1 MQPIPAVTGI
11 DIVIC
16 TYNRAEKLGNLL
28 RSFESARIPSGV
40 RAQLILVDNGSTDD
54 TREAV
59 EAARRFLA
67 IPVRYL
73 YEANRGLARCRNLG
87 ISVAQGDIV
96 AFTDDDC
103 VVSCDWVASIWHH
116 FRREPSLAVVGGRVE
131 PGNPSAVPLTL
142 RLSSTQE
149 RLTSA
154 RQLFGFI
161 HGCNMAFRREALER
175 IGHFDPRFGSGG
187 SLKAADDAD
196 LIYRFYRSGYPV
208 LYAPD
213 VCVYHDH
220 GRLRVRDA
228 LGVANAYTVGNGALL
243 TKHLMFGDTE
253 AFELLRWTLAECFPF
268 LRRGRTHSLSA
279 AVGGINR
286 LAYLILGAV
295 RYAWV
300 SLRPAQ
306 GSTGRP

>member
-1 MQPIPAVTGI
+1 M
-11 DIVIC
+11 
-16 TYNRAEKLGNLL
+16 
-28 RSFESARIPSGV
+28 RIPSGV
-40 RAQLILVDNGSTDD
+40 RVQLILVDNGSTDD
-54 TREAV
+54 TRDAV
-59 EAARRFLA
+59 ETAQRILA

-73 YEANRGLARCRNLG
+73 YEAKRGLARCRNLG
-87 ISVAQGDIV
+87 ISVAHGDVV

-103 VVSCDWVASIWHH
+103 VVSREWVASIWRH
-116 FRREPSLAVVGGRVE
+116 FEREPSLAVVGGRVE
-131 PGNPSAVPLTL
+131 PVNPSAFPLTL

-161 HGCNMAFRREALER
+161 HGCNMAFRREALESV
-175 IGHFDPRFGSGG
+175 GHFDPRFGSGS

-208 LYAPD
+208 VYAPD

-228 LGVANAYTVGNGALL
+228 LGVANAYAVGNGALL

-253 AFELLRWTLAECFPF
+253 ACELLKWTLAGCFPF
-268 LRRGRTHSLSA
+268 VRQGRTLSLSA

-286 LAYLILGAV
+286 LAFLILGAI

-300 SLRPAQ
+300 SLQPAK
-306 GSTGRP
+306 GSNGHP

>member
-1 MQPIPAVTGI
+1 MQPVPTVTGI

-16 TYNRAEKLGNLL
+16 THNRAGKLANLL
-28 RSFESARIPSGV
+28 RSFEFARIPSGV
-40 RAQLILVDNGSTDD
+40 RVQLILVDNGSTDD
-54 TREAV
+54 TRDAV
-59 EAARRFLA
+59 ETAQRFLA

-73 YEANRGLARCRNLG
+73 YEAKLGLARCRNLG
-87 ISVAQGDIV
+87 ISVAHGDIV

-103 VVSCDWVASIWHH
+103 VVSRDWIASIWRH
-116 FRREPSLAVVGGRVE
+116 FHREPALAVVGGRVE
-131 PGNPSAVPLTL
+131 PVNPSAFPLTL
-142 RLSSTQE
+142 RLSSTEE

-175 IGHFDPRFGSGG
+175 IGHFDPRFGAGS

-220 GRLRVRDA
+220 GRLRVREA
-228 LGVANAYTVGNGALL
+228 LGATNAYTVGNGALL

-268 LRRGRTHSLSA
+268 LRKGRTLSLSA
-279 AVGGINR
+279 AAGGINR
-286 LAYLILGAV
+286 LAYLILGAA

-300 SLRPAQ
+300 SVQTAQ
-306 GSTGRP
+306 RSTGRP